1 MHNNQNFADKEMMQD
16 ALISQKFLTDDYNI
30 FTNECATPEVRESF
44 KCILNEEHD
53 IQNEI
58 FNEMQTRGW
67 YQVKPAEQQMI
78 DQAKQKYSNMNG

>member
-30 FTNECATPEVRESF
+30 FANECATPQVRDSF
-44 KCILNEEHD
+44 LCILNEEHQ

-58 FNEMQTRGW
+58 FNEMQSRGW
-67 YQVKPAEQQMI
+67 YQVKPAEQQMV
-78 DQAKQKYSNMNG
+78 DQAKQKYTNMNG